1 MLNAFKLLLINC
13 AQNLVS
19 SRSRE
24 RIQVLTLIAE
34 QAQKQSAAYASQ
46 TQAMFDRFAE
56 DERLKGGKSN
66 DASVDLIST
75 PMRDDEKLL
84 LETRCKELEEERKK
98 FTEAAVKLGREKASL
113 EVGFSSPLRWI

>member
-24 RIQVLTLIAE
+24 CIQVLTLIAE